1 MGYAIRVH
9 ETGGPET
16 LRLEQVETGRPG
28 PGEVLL
34 RHRAVGVNYI
44 DTYHRTGLYK
54 LPLPITPGVEGAGEV
69 IEVGPG
75 VTDVKP
81 GDRVAYISQ
90 APGAYCEERIIAA
103 DRLVA
108 LPDEIGFEQA
118 AGMMLRGL
126 TVQFLLRS
134 AFRVEPGMTILIH
147 AAAGGVGLIAC
158 QWAKHLGA
166 TVIGTVGSPEKAD
179 LARRHGCDHPILY
192 REEDFVARVKEITGG
207 KGVPVVYDGVGRD
220 TFEGSLDCLRPRGFM
235 ILFGAASGPVPPFDL
250 SRLAGKGSLYVTRP
264 TVFTY
269 MADRSDLLA
278 AAAELFEVVR
288 SGAVEIATSQ
298 RFPLKDAAE
307 AHRALESRKTTGS
320 TILLT

>member
-134 AFRVEPGMTILIH
+134 VFRVEPGMTILIH